1 VIPRPIILVVDD
13 EPDNLDLIERVLG
26 FDYEI
31 HRAPNGEEALRV
43 LRQVPDVA
51 VIITDQK
58 MPGLTGTEFLKKAS
72 VHQPEAVQMI
82 VTGFVGTQELI
93 EAINSTNVYRF
104 MAKPWDVDEMIAVVQ
119 RAARLAAAGGGEL
132 IDELTGLPSWS
143 LMRRELEREVA
154 RAAHTKLPLSL
165 VAVRVEAYPEYAQVV
180 GVGIAERLL
189 VALGDELRRR
199 IRSMDA
205 LGMAGR
211 DVFLWLRS
219 GPIEPVGSLEQ
230 QLGQVSVLVEARG
243 DYPEIRATVKEAH
256 FPADGETPADLLSKL
271 GLGRDAARR

>member
-1 VIPRPIILVVDD
+1 
-13 EPDNLDLIERVLG
+13 
-26 FDYEI
+26 
-31 HRAPNGEEALRV
+31 
-43 LRQVPDVA
+43 
-51 VIITDQK
+51 
-58 MPGLTGTEFLKKAS
+58 
-72 VHQPEAVQMI
+72 
-82 VTGFVGTQELI
+82 
-93 EAINSTNVYRF
+93 
-104 MAKPWDVDEMIAVVQ
+104 
-119 RAARLAAAGGGEL
+119 
-132 IDELTGLPSWS
+132 
-143 LMRRELEREVA
+143 RRELEREVA

-256 FPADGETPADLLSKL
+256 FPADGETPADL
-271 GLGRDAARR
+271 

>member
-1 VIPRPIILVVDD
+1 MQEDRRGARGRDSLRVRTGKGNDLPRFTAAGRGRAVIPRPIILVVDD

-119 RAARLAAAGGGEL
+119 RAARL
-132 IDELTGLPSWS
+132 
-143 LMRRELEREVA
+143 
-154 RAAHTKLPLSL
+154 
-165 VAVRVEAYPEYAQVV
+165 
-180 GVGIAERLL
+180 
-189 VALGDELRRR
+189 
-199 IRSMDA
+199 
-205 LGMAGR
+205 
-211 DVFLWLRS
+211 
-219 GPIEPVGSLEQ
+219 
-230 QLGQVSVLVEARG
+230 
-243 DYPEIRATVKEAH
+243 
-256 FPADGETPADLLSKL
+256 
-271 GLGRDAARR
+271 